1 MRLGTRAFTVIIVT
15 HVPHCSLWV
24 MDWCSG
30 AMLAERANW
39 FLGPSA
45 INDKHLV
52 FLMLHLLLS
61 ICQCHF
67 CRRIQAY
74 LKLEKMPFERLG
86 HHFPA
91 AFNKPKKGHRAC
103 SIDHDAGCG
112 CNLWP
117 EMRYE
122 ALWGRVAQVCRK
134 ASHVPQNQ
142 RFSA

>member
-15 HVPHCSLWV
+15 DVPHCSLWV

-45 INDKHLV
+45 INHRHLV
-52 FLMLHLLLS
+52 FPMLHLLLS

-67 CRRIQAY
+67 CRRIQAW

-86 HHFPA
+86 HQFLA
-91 AFNKPKKGHRAC
+91 CSLQQAEKGHRAC
-103 SIDHDAGCG
+103 SIYTGCG

-122 ALWGRVAQVCRK
+122 TLCRRVAQVCRK